1 MKFLA
6 LETSSERGSLAVI
19 NGSAIIERWIETP
32 RAQTSRLLPLTKE
45 LLSEASLNLSDLD
58 GIAFGRGPGSF
69 TGLRVATAIAQGIGL
84 SAALPILPI
93 SSLAALAQQA
103 YHEHDLS
110 QVLVCVDAHMGEVYW
125 AAFEIQDGL
134 AVPSLPESLTVPQ
147 VVSWKGLG
155 PWGAAGNG
163 CQVYSK
169 TLASLL
175 SGADQ
180 VLPGLRPRAR
190 DLFSQAKADL
200 VAGRAQAAEQ
210 VKPAYLRDE
219 SAWKGS

>member
-1 MKFLA
+1 MKLLA
-6 LETSSERGSLAVI
+6 LETSSERGSLAVLS
-19 NGSAIIERWIETP
+19 GSVIIERWIETP
-32 RAQTSRLLPLTKE
+32 RAQTSLLFPLVKE

-84 SAALPILPI
+84 SVALPILPI

-103 YHEHDLS
+103 YHEHGLS
-110 QVLVCVDAHMGEVYW
+110 RVLVCVDAHMGEVYW

-134 AVPSLPESLTVPQ
+134 AVPSFPESLTAPQ

-200 VAGRAQAAEQ
+200 VAGRAQVAEQ
-210 VKPAYLRDE
+210 AKPAYLRDE

>member
-93 SSLAALAQQA
+93 SSLTALAQ
-103 YHEHDLS
+103 
-110 QVLVCVDAHMGEVYW
+110 
-125 AAFEIQDGL
+125 
-134 AVPSLPESLTVPQ
+134 
-147 VVSWKGLG
+147 
-155 PWGAAGNG
+155 
-163 CQVYSK
+163 
-169 TLASLL
+169 
-175 SGADQ
+175 
-180 VLPGLRPRAR
+180 
-190 DLFSQAKADL
+190 
-200 VAGRAQAAEQ
+200 
-210 VKPAYLRDE
+210 
-219 SAWKGS
+219 

>member
-93 SSLAALAQQA
+93 SSLTALAQQA
-103 YHEHDLS
+103 YHEHGLS
-110 QVLVCVDAHMGEVYW
+110 RVLVCVDAHMGEVYW

-134 AVPSLPESLTVPQ
+134 AVPSLPESLTAPQ

-210 VKPAYLRDE
+210 AKPAYLRDE